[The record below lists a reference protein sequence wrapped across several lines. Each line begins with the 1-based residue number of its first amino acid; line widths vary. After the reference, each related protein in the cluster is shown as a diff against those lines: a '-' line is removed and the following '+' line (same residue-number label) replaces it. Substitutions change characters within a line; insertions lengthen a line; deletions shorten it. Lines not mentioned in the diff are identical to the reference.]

1 MATVARDVTFE
12 DVRRRIGEFGDGAT
26 LITVNG
32 DGRPHTVSVEVH
44 LGAERLIV
52 EVGARTRENLLAR
65 PGVSLLWHPGPDG
78 TYQLIVDGVAD
89 DVVDDDGRGLFT
101 VSIVVERGIL
111 HRLAGVPG
119 SGPTCVAL
127 GET

>member
-1 MATVARDVTFE
+1 MARNVTFE
-12 DVRRRIGEFGDGAT
+12 DVLRRIGEFGERAT
-26 LITVNG
+26 LITVNS

-44 LGAERLIV
+44 LTAERLV
-52 EVGARTRENLLAR
+52 VAVGARTRENLLAR
-65 PGVSLLWHPGPDG
+65 PGVSLLWHPAPDG
-78 TYQLIVDGVAD
+78 IYQLIVDGVAQDVGD
-89 DVVDDDGRGLFT
+89 DEGHGSST

>member
-1 MATVARDVTFE
+1 MARNVTFE
-12 DVRRRIGEFGDGAT
+12 DVLRRIGEFGERAT
-26 LITVNG
+26 LITVNS

-44 LGAERLIV
+44 LTAERLV
-52 EVGARTRENLLAR
+52 VAVGARTRENLLAR
-65 PGVSLLWHPGPDG
+65 PGVSLLWEPAPDG
-78 TYQLIVDGVAD
+78 IYQLIVDGVAD
-89 DVVDDDGRGLFT
+89 DVDDGRGLFT
-101 VSIVVERGIL
+101 ASIVVERGIL